1 MTLDEAVGHHG
12 KIVKYYRRFVMN
24 SPDGWTQE
32 QLAEAMDISVR
43 WVQEMERMPFIQ
55 SISRRKALAIIL
67 SIPAA
72 LLNLEEAEKVVSSAS
87 SHLQSLMLDSLEDG
101 IHSRWHLYYTSSNS
115 ITEEGLLSQIEI
127 LEQLADD
134 GSADEQR
141 IYRILAQSYQLTG
154 SLARDDF
161 HYSSAKKYFREAQ
174 RLAREANSSDLE
186 ATAVARH
193 SLVLLRQER
202 YADAL
207 KMYQD
212 AVELTS
218 HVEPHVKAYVF
229 SGLAEALARNGNASD
244 CYRSLDQ
251 ARKLL
256 EHSRIIAF
264 EEDLAYIRLTPQS
277 LEDTRGECYVLL
289 GEPNKGLDY
298 LRTAI
303 QQLDPTLSRRRCR
316 LLMQLAEAHL
326 AAGRPDQ
333 CVRYALKGLQLAQAL
348 GSIGNINWASEIHA
362 KLLASKWKGEPVVG
376 ELAAAIV
383 SQRR

>member
-1 MTLDEAVGHHG
+1 MTLDEALGHHG
-12 KIVKYYRRFVMN
+12 KIIKYYRRFVMN
-24 SPDGWTQE
+24 PPDGWTQE

-43 WVQEMERMPFIQ
+43 WVQEMERIPFIQ

-72 LLNLEEAEKVVSSAS
+72 LLNLEETEKLTSHAS
-87 SHLQSLMLDSLEDG
+87 SHLQSWMLDSLENG
-101 IHSRWHLYYTSSNS
+101 TRSRWHLYYSSSNS

-127 LEQLADD
+127 LERLADD
-134 GSADEQR
+134 GSADERR
-141 IYRILAQSYQLTG
+141 IYRILAQSYQLAG

-161 HYSSAKKYFREAQ
+161 RYSSAKKYFREAQ
-174 RLAREANSSDLE
+174 RLAHEASSPDLE

-193 SLVLLRQER
+193 GLVLLRQER
-202 YADAL
+202 YEDAL
-207 KMYQD
+207 KMYQG
-212 AVELTS
+212 AAELAS
-218 HVEPHVKAYVF
+218 RAEPHVKAYVF
-229 SGLAEALARNGNASD
+229 SGLAEALARNKHRSD
-244 CYRSLDQ
+244 SYRSLDQ
-251 ARKLL
+251 AQKLL
-256 EHSRIIAF
+256 DRSRIISL
-264 EEDLAYIRLTPQS
+264 EEDFTHIRLTAQS

-298 LRTAI
+298 LRTAL
-303 QQLDPTLSRRRCR
+303 QQLDPTMSRRRCR
-316 LLMQLAEAHL
+316 LLMQQAEAHL

-348 GSIGNINWASEIHA
+348 GSTGNINWASEIHG

-383 SQRR
+383 SRHH